1 MDNAHESQTSSA
13 VSQKRIFI
21 SYRRADTSGEAHA
34 IRERFGQ
41 RYGRQRVFMDTDSIP
56 LGEEFDKWINQELDS
71 TAIMLVL
78 IGRRFL
84 GRARTRRIDARED
97 WVWREIS
104 VALDRG
110 IPIIPI
116 LVEGTP
122 MPSSEDLPENL
133 RPLII
138 KQTMS
143 LESSSFE
150 SDIARLEQ
158 AVALVLPV
166 ADQEAAKRKTVRRT
180 LYAAAGAVLIAAI
193 AVILLLTLPG
203 HHSGSKA
210 VPSASSAVL
219 KLQSPDLLTEGLLV
233 KGFGGHL
240 PSDVSSS
247 AAQLSDTT
255 PDGLTD
261 QGLAATV
268 QIPLTGPASAIEVYY
283 TIFQNQGDA
292 SNSYYNDLPYPNGYR
307 PTGRLTDVGVG
318 DQTKCSAARQT
329 TPSGSSSWGCLSL
342 SGTVVTFS
350 VVLGDNGGNDGTR
363 LAGLEREL
371 APEVIRNLQMVAA
384 RTSHKPLPDPPA
396 MTSAMVMTGSDIY
409 DSLISSFPAALAPS
423 GLSSPSMSQSRSALS
438 GLINGKVIQID
449 FTGPDEVDALIY
461 YVFGNPSQARSF
473 FDTAAEYGPTGLPD
487 QATGSPSVSGF
498 SSSQQVK
505 CGTWSQRA
513 VRGTPAFGDSDCW
526 VQWGDIVIDGGNLKT
541 SSLTRGNTDIALAL
555 ARSGVLRLAQIMGS

>member
-1 MDNAHESQTSSA
+1 MDNAHESQTPSA

-84 GRARTRRIDARED
+84 GRVRTRRIDARED

-116 LVEGTP
+116 LVEGTL
-122 MPSSEDLPENL
+122 MPSSGDLPENL

-138 KQTMS
+138 KQTMT
-143 LESSSFE
+143 LDSSSFE

-158 AVALVLPV
+158 AVALVVPLDDHE
-166 ADQEAAKRKTVRRT
+166 ADKRKTVRRT

-210 VPSASSAVL
+210 VSATASSAVL
-219 KLQSPDLLTEGLLV
+219 KLQSPDLLTEHLLA
-233 KGFGGHL
+233 KGFVGHL

-247 AAQLSDTT
+247 AAQLSASP
-255 PDGLTD
+255 PDGLTY

-268 QIPLTGPASAIEVYY
+268 HIPLTGPASAIDVYY
-283 TIFQNQGDA
+283 LIFQNQGDA
-292 SNSYYNDLPYPNGYR
+292 SSYYYKTVPYPSGYR
-307 PTGRLTDVGVG
+307 PINRLTDVGVG
-318 DQTKCSAARQT
+318 DQTKCGAARRAA
-329 TPSGSSSWGCLSL
+329 PSGSSSWGCLSL
-342 SGTVVTFS
+342 SGTVATFS
-350 VVLGDNGGNDGTR
+350 IVVGDNSGTR

-371 APEVIRNLQMVAA
+371 APEVIRNLQMVAT
-384 RTSHKPLPDPPA
+384 RTSPKQLPDPPA

-409 DSLISSFPAALAPS
+409 DSLISSFPAALVPLGS
-423 GLSSPSMSQSRSALS
+423 HSPNTSQYPDKGVS
-438 GLINGKVIQID
+438 GLINGKLIQIN
-449 FTGPDEVDALIY
+449 FTGPDEADALAFYI
-461 YVFGNPSQARSF
+461 FETQKQASNYF
-473 FDTAAEYGPTGLPD
+473 AAMAPTGPTGAVD

-498 SSSQQVK
+498 SASQHVR
-505 CGTWSQRA
+505 CGTWSQQA
-513 VRGTPAFGDSDCW
+513 VHGTPALGDSDCF
-526 VQWGDIVIDGGNLKT
+526 VQWGDIIIDGGNLIT
-541 SSLTRGNTDIALAL
+541 ASLTHGNTDFALAL